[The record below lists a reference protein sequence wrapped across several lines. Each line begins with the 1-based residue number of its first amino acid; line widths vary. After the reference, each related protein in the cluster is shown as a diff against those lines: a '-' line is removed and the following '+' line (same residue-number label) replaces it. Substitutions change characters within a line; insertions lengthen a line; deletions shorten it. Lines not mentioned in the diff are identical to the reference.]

1 MRAAATMPLESAV
14 VVEAVEVVE
23 VEAEG
28 GPSHLLGFEGDHPQL
43 LLARS
48 AVERLRDRL
57 QSAVV
62 PRLQLQRGW

>member
-1 MRAAATMPLESAV
+1 MEEETEA
-14 VVEAVEVVE
+14 VEAV
-23 VEAEG
+23 G
-28 GPSHLLGFEGDHPQL
+28 GPSHLLGFESDYAQL

-62 PRLQLQRGW
+62 PSLQLQCRR